1 MSFLSKLLTLFS
13 IIAVTILFF
22 DIKTGEPQ
30 NYKPIISEKSS
41 VIENTDEQ
49 NNNIILSGTSVN
61 ITYYN
66 QTNPLWADKF
76 YGADDTI
83 AVYGCGPTV
92 LAMLVSSLTDTVI
105 TPDDMAAWCYD
116 NGYFCE
122 NSGSY
127 HSIISQGAAKWGLNV
142 TPLNEYSNENIT
154 TLLSTGNLIVVLVGK
169 GHFTESGHFIIL
181 RGVSLEGNYL
191 IADPK
196 SFENSNTEWLPDI
209 IIQEAKYGCG
219 YNGPMWIIT
228 PNFN

>member
-105 TPDDMAAWCYD
+105 TPD
-116 NGYFCE
+116 
-122 NSGSY
+122 
-127 HSIISQGAAKWGLNV
+127 
-142 TPLNEYSNENIT
+142 
-154 TLLSTGNLIVVLVGK
+154 VLVGK